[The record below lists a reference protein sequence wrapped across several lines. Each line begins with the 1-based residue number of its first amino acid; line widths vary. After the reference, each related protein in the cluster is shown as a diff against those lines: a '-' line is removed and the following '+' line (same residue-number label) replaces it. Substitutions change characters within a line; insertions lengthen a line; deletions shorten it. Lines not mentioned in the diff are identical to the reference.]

1 VRVAARPLFF
11 DFWPDRAFDRPVMKP
26 AYLLLL
32 LLLLAAC
39 ERRSDT
45 PTTEESRQLDD
56 AANLLEQAP
65 QNLEAVDDSALNSPA
80 EMPEG
85 NRL

>member
-1 VRVAARPLFF
+1 MRVAARPPFF
-11 DFWPDRAFDRPVMKP
+11 DFCPDRAFDRPVKKV

-32 LLLLAAC
+32 LPLLAAC
-39 ERRSDT
+39 ERSSDT

-56 AANLLEQAP
+56 AANLLDQAP
-65 QNLEAVDDSALNSPA
+65 QNLEAVDDSALNGSA

-85 NRL
+85 NRR